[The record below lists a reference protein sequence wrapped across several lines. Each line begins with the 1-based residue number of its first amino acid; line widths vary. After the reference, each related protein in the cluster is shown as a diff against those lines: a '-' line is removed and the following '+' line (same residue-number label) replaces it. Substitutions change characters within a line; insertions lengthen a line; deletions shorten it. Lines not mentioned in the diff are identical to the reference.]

1 MPSRRVGA
9 RGRHAPL
16 PRPVLARPWGG
27 GRPHCGGRSPRGSR
41 RGAWPWC
48 AAVHGPRPQ
57 PLTQAQHT
65 RASGAQG
72 PTGPPSARPRRPGR
86 PPRPRARP
94 TSCGAGGSAPGPRP
108 PALLSLSRRRES
120 RRVCGFRGRGRHRRG
135 HRLRGGASA
144 GVPGLRGGVRCARE
158 AAGPDGA
165 VPDGAALDRG
175 AGPRRERRGCEEV

>member
-72 PTGPPSARPRRPGR
+72 PTGRPSARPRRPGR

-94 TSCGAGGSAPGPRP
+94 TSCGAG
-108 PALLSLSRRRES
+108 
-120 RRVCGFRGRGRHRRG
+120 V
-135 HRLRGGASA
+135 RLRG
-144 GVPGLRGGVRCARE
+144 PGLRPCCRSRVAASLAGCADSAGE
-158 AAGPDGA
+158 AGT
-165 VPDGAALDRG
+165 AAATGYG
-175 AGPRRERRGCEEV
+175 AGPQPECRGCEEV